1 MKKLLGFVV
10 LGLLLS
16 GCVQNLEKYR
26 ELSLEEQEKLMYDRH
41 ARINLFDGEYL
52 KIKVMSFKEIEKI
65 NTSSVIIGLSLIK
78 KII

>member
-1 MKKLLGFVV
+1 
-10 LGLLLS
+10 
-16 GCVQNLEKYR
+16 
-26 ELSLEEQEKLMYDRH
+26 MYDRH